1 MGIGITMSSKNK
13 SFKNMFLPSILTN
26 HAAKIIIQM
35 QQKKL
40 MLVCAESCTGGLVSA
55 LFTEISGSS
64 KVIER
69 GYVTYSNEAKIE
81 LLGVKKETIENFG
94 AVSSET
100 AAEMAK
106 GACGNSELNVA
117 ISITGIAGPD
127 GGSENKPVGLVYIGF
142 YFAKK
147 DQVRKFNFSGNRDE
161 IRKAAVT
168 AALQIIE
175 TGINSVD

>member
-1 MGIGITMSSKNK
+1 
-13 SFKNMFLPSILTN
+13 MFLPSNFTN
-26 HAAKIIIQM
+26 QAAKIITQM
-35 QQKKL
+35 QQKNL
-40 MLVCAESCTGGLVSA
+40 MLVCAESCTGGLISA

-106 GACGNSELNVA
+106 GACGNSESNVA

-127 GGSENKPVGLVYIGF
+127 GGSENKPVGLVYIGLC
-142 YFAKK
+142 FAKNN
-147 DQVRKFNFSGNRDE
+147 QVRKFNFSGNRDE
-161 IRKAAVT
+161 IRKATVT

-175 TGINSVD
+175 AAIQ

>member
-1 MGIGITMSSKNK
+1 
-13 SFKNMFLPSILTN
+13 MFLPSILTN
-26 HAAKIIIQM
+26 HAAKIITQM
-35 QQKKL
+35 QQKNL
-40 MLVCAESCTGGLVSA
+40 RLVCAESCTGGLLSA
-55 LFTEISGSS
+55 LFTDISGSS

-69 GYVTYSNEAKIE
+69 GYVTYSNQAKIE
-81 LLGVKKETIENFG
+81 LLAVKKETIENFG
-94 AVSSET
+94 AVSAET

-106 GACGNSELNVA
+106 GACRNSESNVA

-147 DQVRKFNFSGNRDE
+147 NQVRKFNFSGNRDE

-175 TGINSVD
+175 AGITAY